1 MSPATSKK
9 QRKFMG
15 IVRAIQEGK
24 MKGASKEAKET
35 AEGMSKEDV
44 KDYAST
50 KEKNLPLRKKIAQR
64 KQGK

>member
-1 MSPATSKK
+1 MPAKSKK
-9 QRKFMG
+9 QRRFMG
-15 IVRAIQEGK
+15 IVAAIQEGK
-24 MKGASKEAKET
+24 MKHASKGAEKA

-50 KEKNLPLRKKIAQR
+50 KEKNLPLKKKLAQR

>member
-1 MSPATSKK
+1 MPSKSRQ

-24 MKGASKEAKET
+24 MKGASKG
-35 AEGMSKEDV
+35 AEKAAESMSKEDV

-50 KEKNLPLRKKIAQR
+50 KEKGLPLKKKLAQR

>member
-1 MSPATSKK
+1 MPAKSVK

-24 MKGASKEAKET
+24 MKGSKGAEKAASS
-35 AEGMSKEDV
+35 MSKEDV

-50 KEKNLPLRKKIAQR
+50 KEKNLPLRKKLAKR